1 MGSASILTADQIDS
15 FKDYSLSKE
24 ELEHF
29 DREGYL
35 IIESF
40 LEAAHCRR
48 LAEEVDEAARKGG
61 VFVSYKELGLLTSHP
76 PLMGLVESILGPG
89 FMMHHIHAQYFDA
102 NAQGKPWHH
111 DYRQRPQTNRSHKMI
126 HSLFYLSG
134 LNGEIG
140 DLLLL
145 PRSHGMIVDNK
156 AFGLFGTEDLPGCM
170 VVDRLP
176 AGSVVLVHSSLIHA
190 RRPKPGGEGY
200 RRYFVDVSYCQRGI
214 LWPGHE
220 YGGGYKAI
228 NKTALDLGLDRNGRY
243 AHVYDS
249 DQFFEVTEI
258 DATLRQV
265 NTGSLALM
273 LDRVANRTGGAQ

>member
-1 MGSASILTADQIDS
+1 MESVSTLTLDQVDS
-15 FKDYSLSKE
+15 FKDYSLSDE
-24 ELEHF
+24 EAEQF

-40 LEAAHCRR
+40 LDAAHCRR
-48 LAEEVDEAARKGG
+48 LAEDVDEVPRKGG
-61 VFVSYKELGLLTSHP
+61 IFISYRELGLLTSHP
-76 PLMGLVESILGPG
+76 PLMGIVKSILGQG
-89 FMMHHIHAQYFDA
+89 FMMHHIHAQYFDV
-102 NAQGKPWHH
+102 NAEGKPWHH

-126 HSLFYLSG
+126 HALFYLSG

-145 PRSHGMIVDNK
+145 PRSHKMVVDNK
-156 AFGLFGTEDLPGCM
+156 AFGIFGTEDLPGCV

-214 LWPGHE
+214 LWPGQE
-220 YGGGYKAI
+220 FGGGYKAI
-228 NKTALDLGLDRNGRY
+228 NKMALDLGLDRNGQY

-249 DQFFEVTEI
+249 DQFFDVTEI
-258 DATLRQV
+258 DAMLERI
-265 NTGSLALM
+265 NTGSLALR
-273 LDRVANRTGGAQ
+273 LDCIANKEGSA